1 MNYKLNKSLIGLSAA
16 LLLTACGS
24 DESSDADTSSD
35 EGQEDDGS
43 LVIYSN
49 SVSDGRGDWLKEKA
63 EDEGIELEIVD
74 SGGGET
80 FNRLMAEKN
89 ATQADVTFGLDET
102 YFSTLKEEEMLHEY
116 DPSWSEELPEDTI
129 IGDGYYHPIVEQRIY
144 LMYNPEFLSEEE
156 APSNWQDLADDD
168 KYAEQYRVP
177 VEFDGG
183 TNQKAALS
191 ILLQYKDPDAEL
203 GIAEEGWEE
212 LEKWLDNGYGTPE
225 SEDGNVNFAEGKVPI
240 NYYYSSGIPEL
251 EETLDFESVAIN
263 PDQGV
268 ITMREQVGILDKG
281 EDHDYSTAEEFV
293 EWFGTSEVQG
303 EWAQEFGSLPVNE
316 DAVDQALPRMQEI
329 AENTTPMEVDW
340 DYVAEYIDS
349 WIEKIE
355 LEIL

>member
-1 MNYKLNKSLIGLSAA
+1 MKNKYGKILLGVTTA
-16 LLLTACGS
+16 LALVGCG
-24 DESSDADTSSD
+24 T
-35 EGQEDDGS
+35 DDGGSSADDS

-49 SVSDGRGDWLKEKA
+49 SVSDGRGDWLKERAA
-63 EDEGIELEIVD
+63 EEGYDLEIVD

-80 FNRLMAEKN
+80 FNRLIAEKN
-89 ATQADVTFGLDET
+89 ATQADITFGLDET
-102 YFSTLKEEEMLHEY
+102 YFSTLKEEDMLREY
-116 DPSWSEELPEDTI
+116 VPAWVDEVPEETLSGE
-129 IGDGYYHPIVEQRIY
+129 GYYHPTVEQRIY
-144 LMYNPEFLSEEE
+144 MMYNPEFLSEED
-156 APSNWQDLADDD
+156 APSNWQDLGNDE
-168 KYAEQYRVP
+168 KYANQYRVP

-225 SEDGNVNFAEGKVPI
+225 SEDDKVNFAEGKVPI

-251 EETLDFESVAIN
+251 EETFDFKSVAIN

-268 ITMREQVGILDKG
+268 ITMREQIGILDKG
-281 EDHDYSTAEEFV
+281 DNHDYSTTEEFV
-293 EWFGTSEVQG
+293 EWFGSAELQG
-303 EWAQEFGSLPVNE
+303 EWAEKFGSLPVNE
-316 DAVDQALPRMQEI
+316 KAVERALPRMQEI
-329 AENTTPMEVDW
+329 AENTTPMDVDW
-340 DYVAEYIDS
+340 DFVAEYIDL